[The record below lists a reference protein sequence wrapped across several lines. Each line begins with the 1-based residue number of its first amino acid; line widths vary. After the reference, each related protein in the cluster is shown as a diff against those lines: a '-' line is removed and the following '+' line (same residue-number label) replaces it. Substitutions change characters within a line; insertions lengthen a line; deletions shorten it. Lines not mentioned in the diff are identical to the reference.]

1 MKENDLDL
9 LDQIHIKILEVEFD
23 KRKKKDPKYS
33 IRKYSQDVDIDA
45 STMSQYLRGKRKL
58 TPYSFS
64 TILTKLRVDN
74 HIIENYEKDRLNL
87 DQLKEKHYLLKKHWY
102 YFAILELTYLYD
114 HSTDHKW
121 ISNKLNLD
129 LETVDLAVAN
139 LIDIG
144 AMELNGQKYID
155 TLGNITFI
163 DDPNMD
169 NEAGRS
175 YQKQLID
182 KAIFSIDHMEGEIKD
197 HTSSCFAFDSSLTP
211 EVKQKIEVFRE
222 ELAHFI
228 ESNSKTK
235 DAVYSLQ
242 INLNKISK

>member
-1 MKENDLDL
+1 MKANDLDL
-9 LDQIHIKILEVEFD
+9 LDQIHIKILEVEFE
-23 KRKKKDPKYS
+23 KRKTKDKKYS
-33 IRKYSQDVDIDA
+33 IRKYAQDVDIDA

-58 TPYSFS
+58 TTYSFT

-74 HIIENYEKDRLNL
+74 DVLEKYEKDRLEL
-87 DQLKEKHYLLKKHWY
+87 DQLREKHFLVKSHWY

-114 HSTDHKW
+114 CSMDIKW
-121 ISNKLNLD
+121 ICEKLD
-129 LETVDLAVAN
+129 LDKDIAKEAIQN
-139 LIDIG
+139 LLDIG
-144 AMELNGQKYID
+144 AMEIHGDKYVD

-169 NEAGRS
+169 NEAGRT

-182 KAIFSIDHMEGEIKD
+182 KAIFSIDNLEGEIKD

-211 EVKQKIEVFRE
+211 EIKQKIMEFRG

-228 ESNSKTK
+228 ENNSKSK
-235 DAVYSLQ
+235 DAVYALQ
-242 INLNKISK
+242 INLNKLSK

>member
-9 LDQIHIKILEVEFD
+9 LDQIHIRILEVEFE
-23 KRKKKDPKYS
+23 KRKAKDKKYS
-33 IRKYSQDVDIDA
+33 IRKYAQDVDIDA

-58 TPYSFS
+58 TPYSFN

-74 HIIENYEKDRLNL
+74 DVIEKYEKDRLAL
-87 DQLKEKHYLLKKHWY
+87 DQLKEKHFLVKSHWY

-114 HSTDHKW
+114 CSSDHKW
-121 ISNKLNLD
+121 ISQRLD
-129 LETVDLAVAN
+129 LDIKTVDEAVQN

-144 AMELNGQKYID
+144 AMEKNGDKYID

-169 NEAGRS
+169 NEAGRT
-175 YQKQLID
+175 YQKQLIE
-182 KAIFSIDHMEGEIKD
+182 KAVFSIDHLEGDIKD

-211 EVKQKIEVFRE
+211 EVKHKIEVFRE

-228 ESNSKTK
+228 EANSKSK

-242 INLNKISK
+242 INLHKLTK

>member
-9 LDQIHIKILEVEFD
+9 LDQIHIKILEVEFE
-23 KRKKKDPKYS
+23 KRKKKEPKYS
-33 IRKYSQDVDIDA
+33 IRKYSQDLDIDA

-58 TPYSFS
+58 TTYSFS

-74 HIIENYEKDRLNL
+74 DVIEKYEKDRLEL
-87 DQLKEKHYLLKKHWY
+87 DQLKDKHFLVKSHWY

-114 HSTDHKW
+114 HSSDHSWVSEK
-121 ISNKLNLD
+121 LD
-129 LETVDLAVAN
+129 LDIKTVDLAIQN
-139 LIDIG
+139 LLDIG
-144 AMELNGQKYID
+144 AIEKSGDKYID

-169 NEAGRS
+169 NEAGRT
-175 YQKQLID
+175 YQKQLIE
-182 KAIFSIDHMEGEIKD
+182 KAVFSIDHMEGEIKD

-222 ELAHFI
+222 ELGHFI
-228 ESNSKTK
+228 EANSKNK
-235 DAVYSLQ
+235 DAVFSLQ